1 MKALPILIL
10 SLISFSISAQQQY
23 TIQASAGKLRNGDK
37 VFLVYQSD
45 NQQHDDSTTVM
56 DGRFSFS
63 GNLEFPVFA
72 ALYLHKNPY
81 KTRLARGERMDYLR
95 FYLAPENIKMHAK
108 DSLKNILI
116 TGSPTNAVYDTLKN
130 MLKANDEAF
139 SRLNKE
145 FEALPEE
152 QKKDKRIRDQFL
164 EKEKQLMAESFRVHL
179 HFAQKHT
186 HSYLSVVS
194 LAHIAAQPGM
204 GEEVEKVFQQ
214 LPDHFRNSSTGKAVP
229 VLVAS
234 QTRAQTGKPV
244 MDFTMS
250 APDGTKR
257 SVTEFKGRYLLL
269 DFWASW
275 CGPCREEN
283 PNLVEAY
290 KKYHPKGF
298 EILGI
303 SLDALA
309 QKEAWVKAIGQDKLT
324 WPQVSDLK
332 GWDNEAAR
340 LYGIRSIPANFLIDP
355 SGKIIA
361 RDLRGNDLNVKLESI
376 FAEKK
381 N

>member
-1 MKALPILIL
+1 MAAFL
-10 SLISFSISAQQQY
+10 F
-23 TIQASAGKLRNGDK
+23 TGD
-37 VFLVYQSD
+37 
-45 NQQHDDSTTVM
+45 
-56 DGRFSFS
+56 
-63 GNLEFPVFA
+63 LEFPVFA

-81 KTRLARGERMDYLR
+81 KTKLAKGESMDYYR
-95 FYLAPENIKMHAK
+95 FYLAPENFKMRSG

-116 TGSPTNAVYDTLKN
+116 TGSVTNAAYDTLKN

-139 SRLNKE
+139 TRLNKE

-152 QKKDKRIRDQFL
+152 KKKDKTVRQEFIER
-164 EKEKQLMAESFRVHL
+164 EKQLMTESFRCTFNL
-179 HFAQKHT
+179 LNSIRN
-186 HSYLSVVS
+186 SYLSVIS

-214 LPDHFRNSSTGKAVP
+214 LPERFRNSPTGRGIP

-244 MDFTMS
+244 IEFSMAS
-250 APDGTKR
+250 PDGTKR
-257 SVTEFKGRYLLL
+257 SVTEFKGKYLLL

-283 PNLVEAY
+283 PNLVETYSRYQA
-290 KKYHPKGF
+290 KGF
-298 EILGI
+298 EILGV

-309 QKEAWVKAIGQDKLT
+309 QKEAWLKAIGQDKLT

-332 GWDNEAAR
+332 GWDNEAAK
-340 LYGIRSIPANFLIDP
+340 LYGVRSIPANFLIDP

-361 RDLRGNDLNVKLESI
+361 RDLRGEELNAKLESI
-376 FAEKK
+376 FAEKEELIPAAIK
-381 N
+381 VATHTI